1 MDKPDLITFA
11 SDLRKIGAEVEKL
24 AAPIDFDALERDGL
38 LEKVGA
44 WYAVPNLDSL
54 PDHARTKIA
63 EKKLEMGRV
72 LVKFKKVSEF
82 DRIAKKFRKL
92 GVI

>member
-1 MDKPDLITFA
+1 MDKPDLIAFST
-11 SDLRKIGAEVEKL
+11 DLRKIGVEVEKL
-24 AAPIDFDALERDGL
+24 AAPIDFEALERDCL

-44 WYAVPNLDSL
+44 WYVVPNLDRL
-54 PDHARTKIA
+54 PDNARSKISGM
-63 EKKLEMGRV
+63 KLERGRV

-92 GVI
+92 GAI